1 MQTVSVTEARA
12 NLTKC
17 CQSALDGRDIAILH
31 NGRLL
36 KLSPVGEV
44 AELSDAEALPNLD
57 KLIAQRVRQPM
68 RPFTEA
74 DWRKMRGKKK

>member
-12 NLTKC
+12 NLTKW
-17 CQSALDGRDIAILH
+17 CQSALEGRDVAIMH

-44 AELSDAEALPNLD
+44 AELSDAEALPNIN
-57 KLIAQRVRQPM
+57 KLLSQRARQPM
-68 RPFTEA
+68 RPFTAA
-74 DWRKMRGKKK
+74 DRRRMLGKSK